1 MTTLNRVRRVDKAG
15 CEFEVGRCDFE
26 SSSEIKKMY
35 DGFARLAIS
44 QGLPP
49 AEKQIRDR
57 WVDKLL
63 EFGRNFLV
71 WSDGN
76 PVGHAA
82 IIPDFDRSDGE
93 YVIFVSEPFRNRG
106 LGTSLTQIAI
116 DDSRSAGLKRL
127 WLTVEAFNFRAIRL
141 YRNAGFTA
149 VDHGEIE
156 ITMILR
162 L

>member
-1 MTTLNRVRRVDKAG
+1 MTTINRVRRVDKAG
-15 CEFEVGRCDFE
+15 CEFHVGQGGPE

-49 AEKQIRDR
+49 AEKDTRDR
-57 WVDKLL
+57 WVEKLL
-63 EFGRNFLV
+63 EFGRNFLAWV
-71 WSDGN
+71 DGN
-76 PVGHAA
+76 AVGHAA
-82 IIPDFDRSDGE
+82 IIPDFERSDGE

-106 LGTSLTQIAI
+106 LGAALTEMAI
-116 DDSRSAGLKRL
+116 DDSRSIGLKRL

-141 YRNAGFTA
+141 YRNAGFAA
-149 VDHGEIE
+149 VDRGETE

>member
-1 MTTLNRVRRVDKAG
+1 MTTLNRVRKVDKAG
-15 CEFEVGRCDFE
+15 CEFEVGKCDLE

-71 WSDGN
+71 WTDGN

-116 DDSRSAGLKRL
+116 DDSRSVGLKRL

-149 VDHGEIE
+149 VDHGETE

>member
-15 CEFEVGRCDFE
+15 CEFEVGRCDLE
-26 SSSEIKKMY
+26 SSSDIKKMY

-49 AEKQIRDR
+49 AEKQIRAR

-71 WSDGN
+71 WADGN
-76 PVGHAA
+76 AVGHAA

-106 LGTSLTQIAI
+106 SCILTQTI
-116 DDSRSAGLKRL
+116 DDSRSWEESCGSPSKPS
-127 WLTVEAFNFRAIRL
+127 IS
-141 YRNAGFTA
+141 GP
-149 VDHGEIE
+149 
-156 ITMILR
+156 
-162 L
+162 